1 MRRIIDTTHS
11 SAAAKSRGRRQAI
24 PLWKRPATIR
34 GGAVLGFALIL
45 GALAWT
51 WTSGRAIEAYGGAR
65 TALLD
70 GSAAAGLVVGEV
82 FVVGR
87 DRTSRLALI
96 EALDVALGTPLLGFD
111 AEAARRRLEAI
122 GWVREA
128 VVERRFPDII
138 FLRIVERQPLALWQ
152 RAGRLLVVDYDGVV
166 IDGAKPKRFSLL
178 PVIVG
183 DDAPD
188 HARLLLNMLATE
200 PGLKR
205 RVVAAVRVGG
215 RRWNLRFDNGVD
227 VELPEQDVAA
237 AWRRLA
243 EFERTHQLLARDI
256 TAIDLR
262 LPDRL
267 VVRPV
272 EAFSGWRT
280 EGEST

>member
-1 MRRIIDTTHS
+1 MRRINERARS
-11 SAAAKSRGRRQAI
+11 PAAANSRGRRAAVS
-24 PLWKRPATIR
+24 LWKRPAIIR
-34 GGAVLGFALIL
+34 GGAVLGLALII

-51 WTSGRAIEAYGGAR
+51 WTSGRAIEAYDGAR
-65 TALLD
+65 AALLD
-70 GSAAAGLVVGEV
+70 ASAATGLVIGEV
-82 FVVGR
+82 FVAGR
-87 DRTSRLALI
+87 ERTSRRALI
-96 EALDVALGTPLLGFD
+96 EALDVTLGTPLLGFD
-111 AEAARRRLEAI
+111 AEVARRRIEAI

-152 RAGRLLVVDYDGVV
+152 RGKLLLVVDDDGVV

-188 HARLLLNMLATE
+188 HAGPLLNVLATE
-200 PGLKR
+200 PGLNQ
-205 RVVAAVRVGG
+205 RVAAAVRVGG
-215 RRWNLRFDNGVD
+215 RRWNLRFDNGID
-227 VELPEQDVAA
+227 VELPERDFAA

-243 EFERTHQLLARDI
+243 EFERLHQLLSRDI

-267 VVRPV
+267 VVRPAG
-272 EAFSGWRT
+272 AFSGRRA
-280 EGEST
+280 EGENT